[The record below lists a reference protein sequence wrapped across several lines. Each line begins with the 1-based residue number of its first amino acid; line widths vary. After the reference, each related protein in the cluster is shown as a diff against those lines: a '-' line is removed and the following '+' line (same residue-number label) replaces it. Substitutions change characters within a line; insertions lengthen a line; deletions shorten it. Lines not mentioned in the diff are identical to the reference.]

1 MSSKDLNLVV
11 TLGGRPVPDQKLGIR
26 AFKDACLAA
35 SKTPPP
41 QAGEWTLTAPDGRT
55 WKADSPLKCCGLE
68 QRERVPA
75 NVALARIVEEMERFD
90 AEEAAKAASAPETL
104 ADRQR
109 EPDAVEKQ
117 ALYGNLRK
125 LYRRDVPDETLDRSK
140 PEVPAASTWRCTV
153 CNNVNPDDASHCR
166 QCGWERVPTP
176 NR

>member
-1 MSSKDLNLVV
+1 MSKDLNLVV
-11 TLGGRPVPDQKLGIR
+11 TLGGRQVPDQALGIR

-90 AEEAAKAASAPETL
+90 AKEAAKQPTAGKSEG
-104 ADRQR
+104 
-109 EPDAVEKQ
+109 V
-117 ALYGNLRK
+117 
-125 LYRRDVPDETLDRSK
+125 SK
-140 PEVPAASTWRCTV
+140 
-153 CNNVNPDDASHCR
+153 
-166 QCGWERVPTP
+166 
-176 NR
+176 

>member
-11 TLGGRPVPDQKLGIR
+11 TLGGRPVPDQALGIR
-26 AFKDACLAA
+26 AFKDACLAS

-90 AEEAAKAASAPETL
+90 AEEAAKAASAQETGCARGEHDRGP
-104 ADRQR
+104 ADIC
-109 EPDAVEKQ
+109 
-117 ALYGNLRK
+117 
-125 LYRRDVPDETLDRSK
+125 T
-140 PEVPAASTWRCTV
+140 RCGTML
-153 CNNVNPDDASHCR
+153 
-166 QCGWERVPTP
+166 VPTA
-176 NR
+176 NRGV